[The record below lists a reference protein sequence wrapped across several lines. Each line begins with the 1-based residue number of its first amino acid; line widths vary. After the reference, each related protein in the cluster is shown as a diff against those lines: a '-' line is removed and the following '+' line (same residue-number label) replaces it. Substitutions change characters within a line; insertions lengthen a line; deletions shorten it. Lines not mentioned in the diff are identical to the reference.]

1 MDVVNI
7 IVGLGLLY
15 GIHSMTKKNKK
26 LRNKTIKSIK
36 PTNSKSINKPNSNN
50 TTRKSIN
57 KPNSNNTTRKSISK
71 PTNSKPT
78 NSNQELT
85 NIKMLFW
92 NVFYESFTKKELEKK
107 GHEIIQFIND
117 YEPNIMVLTEASQLV
132 PRDSIGVE
140 KWFKQIKLKDYNKN
154 IQHFSTRNN
163 DGILI
168 YWNDE
173 FEFIKRTR
181 GFNIE
186 NDKISHD
193 KTTRPC
199 LGVKLRHNNVFIN
212 VIGLHLGH
220 HLSKEIVL
228 EGIQQIAKELNI
240 KKDEQVI
247 LGGDMNEFYKYNLD
261 HIELEHCKLELKSKT
276 SHGKLLTTRKKE
288 PLDMI
293 YSNISTLE
301 VSLNEEYMSDHL
313 PLLVNFESNY
323 IKQDTLLQYDNKWKL
338 STLIQEKAF
347 KELKK
352 ANAQMEYQA
361 SKKQYN
367 ITINNDTMNIKL
379 ENNNIY
385 MKRQSEKT
393 FKLVKLLSEAIT
405 EKNTKQWVY
414 KVDEENYILGKGK
427 KPNNPN
433 VFGLN

>member
-36 PTNSKSINKPNSNN
+36 PTNSKPTSKPNSNN
-50 TTRKSIN
+50 TTIS
-57 KPNSNNTTRKSISK
+57 KPNRNKNTTRKSISK
-71 PTNSKPT
+71 PNNNSKPT

-117 YEPNIMVLTEASQLV
+117 YKPNIMVLTEASQLV

-186 NDKISHD
+186 KNEITHD

-261 HIELEHCKLELKSKT
+261 HIELEHYKLELKSKT

-293 YSNISTLE
+293 YSNIPTLE

-323 IKQDTLLQYDNKWKL
+323 IKKDTLLQYDNKWKL
-338 STLIQEKAF
+338 STLIQEKTF

-352 ANAQMEYQA
+352 VNAQMEYHA

-367 ITINNDTMNIKL
+367 ITINNDTIMNVKK
-379 ENNNIY
+379 ENKYIY
-385 MKRQSEKT
+385 MKRKNETT

-405 EKNTKQWVY
+405 NKNTKQWVY

>member
-36 PTNSKSINKPNSNN
+36 PTNSKPTSKPNSNN
-50 TTRKSIN
+50 TTIS
-57 KPNSNNTTRKSISK
+57 KPNRNKNTTRKSISK
-71 PTNSKPT
+71 PNNNSKPT
-78 NSNQELT
+78 ISDQELT

-186 NDKISHD
+186 HDKISHD

-220 HLSKEIVL
+220 DLSKEIVL

-313 PLLVNFESNY
+313 PLLVNFESKY

-347 KELKK
+347 KEFKK

-367 ITINNDTMNIKL
+367 ITINNDTMNVKL
-379 ENNNIY
+379 ENKDIY

-405 EKNTKQWVY
+405 HKNTKQWVY